1 MRSEVSEVS
10 VANAK
15 VSYNHLLTKFNS
27 IYFVI
32 IPFAFFVSRVNLI
45 HSLMPFGLPLFISS
59 YGLNINKLVVA
70 VLIILGMLTAN
81 GANGALIT
89 GISMLL
95 FSILINKLSK
105 SRTKNGIKYNRM
117 VPNFREDSKVKDS
130 KTNSEGSNNG
140 VGVNSIGEITAGI
153 KTKQGENL
161 SDLKLA
167 LIGVICNLIP
177 SLIFVYL
184 QGMLL
189 YDLMIALLGAFVTF
203 VMVFIMRK
211 AASMLDENKTVKV
224 FTNEEVVGA
233 AIVSALAVSGIG
245 DFKFLDFSIKNV
257 VSVLSILIFSFKIGA
272 AVGTTAGVIVGL
284 VLSLS
289 SSVAPLLI
297 GCYAL
302 CGLLSGVFK
311 TLGKVGTSLGF
322 LLGSFVLTIYLSSS
336 MDALILMKEII
347 LGIVI
352 FMLIPKKLISKI
364 PEITGEGSAL
374 ANSNEIALNLRIREV
389 IVDKLNKFSKTFTE
403 VAKTY
408 NELSPAKVV
417 INNQDIS
424 SILDRVAD
432 RICKDCSLCL
442 HCWDKNFYTTY
453 QVMFKIIEKLD
464 SKGFIEAK
472 DIPQS
477 FINKCERIN
486 EFIAAV
492 NSMYEIFKVDVMW
505 KNKLGESRSLVSR
518 QLEELSKAIKG
529 LAEEL
534 EYEIDFKSGIENA
547 ILSALK
553 KEGIKNAKV
562 FAFQNKYGKYEVT
575 ISFKGCNGKNLCTDV
590 IEKIVSHVV
599 GKRMVKDNVGCNN
612 ISIKNNFG
620 YSKEVNSNDY
630 DYDRCIIKFIEE
642 EVYDITTG
650 IACISKYDERYGSV
664 VNGDSYAFMNTND
677 GKFVIA
683 LSDGMGSGEKAAFQS
698 KTTINLIEQF
708 METGFDKDITIK
720 LINSILA
727 LNSSD
732 DYYSTIDMSVIDLSN
747 GNTEFVKIGA
757 APTYI
762 KRNDKVEVV
771 KTASLPAGI
780 LENMEIELVNKHLYD
795 GDMLIMISDGVLEAF
810 AINNEDEN
818 SSTDVGVV
826 DKEKVFI
833 SFIQE
838 IKSINPQTVADI
850 ILDEAYRRYDS
861 KPLDDMTV
869 LVVKFW
875 KKFTT

>member
-1 MRSEVSEVS
+1 MRSEVSI
-10 VANAK
+10 ANAK
-15 VSYNHLLTKFNS
+15 VNYNHLLTKFNS
-27 IYFVI
+27 IYFI
-32 IPFAFFVSRVNLI
+32 IVPFAFFVSRVNLV
-45 HSLMPFGLPLFISS
+45 HNLLPFGLPLFISL
-59 YGLNINKLVVA
+59 YNLNVNKIVIA
-70 VLIILGMLTAN
+70 VLIILGMITAN
-81 GANGALIT
+81 GGNSALIA

-95 FSILINKLSK
+95 FSILINRFSK
-105 SRTKNGIKYNRM
+105 NKTKDSVKRM
-117 VPNFREDSKVKDS
+117 VPNFRTDSKAKDS
-130 KTNSEGSNNG
+130 KTNSESSFNKNG
-140 VGVNSIGEITAGI
+140 TNSTGEIAI
-153 KTKQGENL
+153 SRKTKQDESL

-167 LIGVICNLIP
+167 LLGVVCSLIP
-177 SLIFVYL
+177 NIIYVYI
-184 QGMLL
+184 QGILL
-189 YDLMIALLGAFVTF
+189 YDLIIALLNAFVTF

-211 AASMLDENKTVKV
+211 AVSMLDENKTVKI

-233 AIVSALAVSGIG
+233 AIVGALMVSGIG
-245 DFKFLDFSIKNV
+245 DFKFLGFNIKNII
-257 VSVLSILIFSFKIGA
+257 SVLSILIFSFKSGA
-272 AVGTTAGVIVGL
+272 AVGATAGVIIGL

-322 LLGSFVLTIYLSSS
+322 LLGSIVLTIYLSTS
-336 MDALILMKEII
+336 MEALILMKEIL

-352 FMLIPKKLISKI
+352 FLLIPKKLISKI
-364 PEITGEGSAL
+364 PEITGAGSAFGN
-374 ANSNEIALNLRIREV
+374 NSEIALNLRIREI
-389 IVDKLNKFSKTFTE
+389 IVDKLNRFSKTFTE
-403 VAKTY
+403 VAKTF

-417 INNQDIS
+417 INNHDIS
-424 SILDRVAD
+424 SMLDRVAD
-432 RICKDCSLCL
+432 RICKNCSLCL

-464 SKGFIEAK
+464 SKGFIETK
-472 DIPQS
+472 DIPPS

-486 EFIAAV
+486 EFVTVV
-492 NSMYEIFKVDVMW
+492 NNMYEIFKVDMMW
-505 KNKLGESRSLVSR
+505 KNKLGENRSLVSR

-534 EYEIDFKSGIENA
+534 QYEIDFKSGIENA

-575 ISFKGCNGKNLCTDV
+575 VSLQGCNGRNLCTDV

-599 GKRMVKDNVGCNN
+599 GKRMVKDNVGCQKA
-612 ISIKNNFG
+612 I
-620 YSKEVNSNDY
+620 NDY
-630 DYDRCIIKFIEE
+630 DNSRCIIRFIEE
-642 EVYDITTG
+642 EIYDITTG
-650 IACISKYDERYGSV
+650 IAFMSKHDERYGST

-698 KTTINLIEQF
+698 RATINLIEQF

-762 KRNDKVEVV
+762 KRIDKVEVV

-795 GDMLIMISDGVLEAF
+795 GDMLIMVSDGVLEAF
-810 AINNEDEN
+810 ALNNNEDEN
-818 SSTDVGVV
+818 KNKDIKGI

-833 SFIQE
+833 DFIQE

-850 ILDEAYRRYDS
+850 ILDEAYKKYGS

-875 KKFTT
+875 RKLPV

>member
-1 MRSEVSEVS
+1 
-10 VANAK
+10 
-15 VSYNHLLTKFNS
+15 
-27 IYFVI
+27 
-32 IPFAFFVSRVNLI
+32 
-45 HSLMPFGLPLFISS
+45 
-59 YGLNINKLVVA
+59 
-70 VLIILGMLTAN
+70 
-81 GANGALIT
+81 
-89 GISMLL
+89 
-95 FSILINKLSK
+95 
-105 SRTKNGIKYNRM
+105 
-117 VPNFREDSKVKDS
+117 
-130 KTNSEGSNNG
+130 
-140 VGVNSIGEITAGI
+140 
-153 KTKQGENL
+153 
-161 SDLKLA
+161 
-167 LIGVICNLIP
+167 
-177 SLIFVYL
+177 
-184 QGMLL
+184 
-189 YDLMIALLGAFVTF
+189 
-203 VMVFIMRK
+203 
-211 AASMLDENKTVKV
+211 
-224 FTNEEVVGA
+224 
-233 AIVSALAVSGIG
+233 
-245 DFKFLDFSIKNV
+245 
-257 VSVLSILIFSFKIGA
+257 
-272 AVGTTAGVIVGL
+272 
-284 VLSLS
+284 
-289 SSVAPLLI
+289 
-297 GCYAL
+297 
-302 CGLLSGVFK
+302 
-311 TLGKVGTSLGF
+311 
-322 LLGSFVLTIYLSSS
+322 
-336 MDALILMKEII
+336 
-347 LGIVI
+347 
-352 FMLIPKKLISKI
+352 
-364 PEITGEGSAL
+364 
-374 ANSNEIALNLRIREV
+374 
-389 IVDKLNKFSKTFTE
+389 
-403 VAKTY
+403 
-408 NELSPAKVV
+408 
-417 INNQDIS
+417 
-424 SILDRVAD
+424 
-432 RICKDCSLCL
+432 
-442 HCWDKNFYTTY
+442 
-453 QVMFKIIEKLD
+453 
-464 SKGFIEAK
+464 
-472 DIPQS
+472 
-477 FINKCERIN
+477 
-486 EFIAAV
+486 
-492 NSMYEIFKVDVMW
+492 
-505 KNKLGESRSLVSR
+505 
-518 QLEELSKAIKG
+518 
-529 LAEEL
+529 
-534 EYEIDFKSGIENA
+534 
-547 ILSALK
+547 LSALK

-698 KTTINLIEQF
+698 KATINLIEQF

-833 SFIQE
+833 NFIQE